1 MSENGRAPRSVSAVW
16 DSGGTLM
23 CTVHGDSLMPMPQLH
38 FTKVNAAPNALWP
51 FALRGFQRSGASPET
66 AAYCT
71 ECRAVL
77 RIRAPQ
83 QVLRPAPPVRRTVL
97 TSTGAPLTHVPVRG
111 RELVPS
117 GVALLVTEGVRCRRR
132 STRSNG
138 NAPFNAERAGRRAG
152 AGASAWVGRRP
163 AGAKRSAGATD
174 PGRAAR
180 GGARGPPVDAQAC
193 RLPWCPDLPTPASC
207 SGLRGLS

>member
-23 CTVHGDSLMPMPQLH
+23 CTVHEDSLMPMPQLH

-117 GVALLVTEGVRCRRR
+117 GVALRTYAASVARIDEW
-132 STRSNG
+132 S
-138 NAPFNAERAGRRAG
+138 NAERAGRPVVHG
-152 AGASAWVGRRP
+152 AVDACMVPQTRRGCLSWVGRPATRRGRRARRADCRGTRISLHARP
-163 AGAKRSAGATD
+163 
-174 PGRAAR
+174 
-180 GGARGPPVDAQAC
+180 V
-193 RLPWCPDLPTPASC
+193 PASVV
-207 SGLRGLS
+207 SAEISPARWQPL